1 MNGSGTLLA
10 GKQVILR
17 ELGEEGLL
25 LPALVNN
32 ALLANDRIKYYFTLL
47 QTAADRAG
55 DPDREYPTL
64 RTERETA
71 GIVTQEFDTVVSE
84 SSITEDR
91 NYFIPMLPE
100 IISAITGCIEE
111 MSSPFTTDLDD
122 PGQSFRERKEVLL
135 ARLPSGQD
143 GKIGKDALQL
153 FTSGDRASGDS
164 IHLLV
169 MDLHR
174 ALNQL
179 QSTLSKETI
188 DGAKTYMLQPG
199 DDIPVRAF
207 MAGIKKTAPLKFDH
221 PGLGTTATRAGSKV
235 IIQNDIGITDA
246 HVLVVNIEDMN
257 VSITYTDIHM
267 QRLQFFQ
274 SLFEEKGVHW
284 QDTLSRRG
292 NDKFEKNVYHFSVGL
307 FTASD
312 TGDLARFLTFLGSRI
327 VFLIDWNR
335 ARKQLRNFLLNK
347 DCLEVLKW
355 AADSDVG
362 HMGFL
367 KLGGDR
373 MIFSA
378 LELAAKVP
386 LKYGEPLHQLLG
398 QERTADYLKWVL
410 KTASTG
416 LLQNQSSLLL
426 QDQIKTE
433 LLRNF
438 RFVHEGMM
446 EICVEHASLLIEVG
460 TVVRDTLYHIPRSGN
475 DDFIER
481 NARRAKEWE
490 SKADQLVMQ
499 VRTLSRR
506 IEEAEF
512 LFTLIHTADDALDYL
527 EEAAFIT
534 TILPSITRS
543 KNANDQLA
551 AMADLAVLGSQ
562 EYLKVLISA
571 QAIHRED
578 GQAEMQEFLT
588 SVNRVITLE
597 RDCDEALRRAEK
609 TLYIESSDFKE
620 LRVCSE
626 LARIIEEST
635 NSLMTAVYIVHDHIL
650 EDMSR

>member
-1 MNGSGTLLA
+1 MA
-10 GKQVILR
+10 GKQVILK

-25 LPALVNN
+25 LPELVNN
-32 ALLANDRIKYYFTLL
+32 ALIANDRIKYYFTLL
-47 QTAADRAG
+47 QTAVDRAG
-55 DPDREYPTL
+55 HPGQEYPSL

-71 GIVTQEFDTVVSE
+71 GIEVQEFDTVVSE
-84 SSITEDR
+84 SHTTDNG
-91 NYFIPMLPE
+91 NYLIPMLSE
-100 IISAITGCIEE
+100 IISAIAVCMDEMAAPFAASKNEEGRAFVDRKNVLIAMLPTG
-111 MSSPFTTDLDD
+111 
-122 PGQSFRERKEVLL
+122 K
-135 ARLPSGQD
+135 D
-143 GKIGKDALQL
+143 GKIGNDSVRL

-169 MDLHR
+169 IDLHR

-179 QSTLSKETI
+179 QAAISNETI
-188 DGAKTYMLQPG
+188 DGAKAYMLQPG
-199 DDIPVRAF
+199 DDVLVRAF

-246 HVLVVNIEDMN
+246 HVLVVNIEGMN

-274 SLFEEKGVHW
+274 SLFEEKGVSW

-292 NDKFEKNVYHFSVGL
+292 NVKFEKDLYHFSVGR
-307 FTASD
+307 FTAKDSTEL
-312 TGDLARFLTFLGSRI
+312 TGFLTFLASRI
-327 VFLIDWNR
+327 VFLVDWNR
-335 ARKQLRNFLLNK
+335 ARKQLRSFLLNK

-355 AADSDVG
+355 AADNNVG

-373 MIFSA
+373 IVFSA

-386 LKYGEPLHQLLG
+386 LRYGEPLHQLLG
-398 QERTADYLKWVL
+398 RERTTDYLKWVL
-410 KTASTG
+410 KTASDG
-416 LLQNQSSLLL
+416 LVQNLSPRLL

-446 EICVEHASLLIEVG
+446 EICIEHASLLIEVG
-460 TVVRDTLYHIPRSGN
+460 TIVRDTLYRIPRSGTF
-475 DDFIER
+475 DFVDQ
-481 NARRAKEWE
+481 NAKRAKDWE

-499 VRTLSRR
+499 VRTLSHR

-527 EEAAFIT
+527 EEAAFMT
-534 TILPSITRS
+534 TLLPPLTRS
-543 KNANDQLA
+543 KNAGDQLA
-551 AMADLAVLGSQ
+551 AMADLAVMGSQ

-571 QAIHRED
+571 QTIHRED

-588 SVNRVITLE
+588 SVNQVINLE
-597 RDCDEALRRAEK
+597 RDCDEALRQVEK
-609 TLYIESSDFKE
+609 TLYAESGDFKE

-635 NSLMTAVYIVHDHIL
+635 NSLMTSVYIVHDQVL
-650 EDMSR
+650 EEMSR